1 MSDFSFGDDEPEDA
15 YDATDPPAEIVRNL
29 FQRLLLL
36 EKLPR
41 DNVPDSDLRDALAL
55 IEVRTRSYNR
65 RTLSGRDSLRV
76 AQILDDIDTLRAR
89 L

>member
-65 RTLSGRDSLRV
+65 RNLSGRDSLRV